1 MFNDPVKESYKLA
14 AKWDFP
20 FSAETTKDYMSL
32 TTRS

>member
-20 FSAETTKDYMSL
+20 FSAETTKD
-32 TTRS
+32 